1 LPSKQRGTH
10 ARSRNSACPAS
21 RGTHLHTVLASS
33 PHTVNVL
40 DHFYTSASALQE
52 QVEGRTA
59 ALRMRRG
66 QQNPQSL
73 RSPVGSRG
81 SLNSYIVYHQHSSWG
96 NPLEGAGWVQP
107 PGGGLF
113 FCPPVWGPVLGPTQ
127 WPCTMAHSVPLRR
140 IPTGIAPRWVSIDK
154 HLRSIFLLHWS
165 TTPVLAAQRV
175 PGSASFLLG
184 ERCAS
189 QLGEG
194 FRARS
199 EQPKSRSRRN
209 YSKTPQE

>member
-1 LPSKQRGTH
+1 VGLCVSLVGQDFLSNASFRQLWYDWSGGCGVWTCRFRCLPRQG
-10 ARSRNSACPAS
+10 
-21 RGTHLHTVLASS
+21 G
-33 PHTVNVL
+33 
-40 DHFYTSASALQE
+40 
-52 QVEGRTA
+52 
-59 ALRMRRG
+59 
-66 QQNPQSL
+66 
-73 RSPVGSRG
+73 
-81 SLNSYIVYHQHSSWG
+81 
-96 NPLEGAGWVQP
+96 GWVQP